1 MGLVGPLRAAVP
13 LEAQVAEFARAALAE
28 QAARAG
34 WLAPEI
40 QLNAAQAGDRR
51 ALQPCP
57 GGWQLQAL
65 DLRSANRLRIAARCP
80 GQAGKEFLLR
90 ARLSAEV
97 LVARRAL
104 PAGQALTA
112 ADLARER
119 RDLAALPDAIGL
131 EAQAI
136 GQAPRSSLRAGQVL
150 RQRLLVP
157 ALVVQRGEQVAIV
170 AGSGGIQVQAG
181 GEALEAGAVG
191 AVIKV
196 RNSASGRVI
205 AARVVEAG
213 RVEPVQN

>member
-1 MGLVGPLRAAVP
+1 MGLAGPLRAEAP
-13 LEAQVAEFARAALAE
+13 LEARVADFARAALAE

-40 QLNAAQAGDRR
+40 ELEPVQAGDRR
-51 ALQPCP
+51 ALPPCP

-65 DLRSANRLRIAARCP
+65 DLRAVNRLRIGARCP
-80 GQAGKEFLLR
+80 GQAGRDFLLR

-97 LVARRAL
+97 LVARDAV
-104 PAGQALTA
+104 PAGRALTA
-112 ADLARER
+112 ADLARQR
-119 RDLAALPDAIGL
+119 HDLGALPDAIGL
-131 EAQAI
+131 EDQAI

-170 AGSGGIQVQAG
+170 AGKDGVQVQAS

-205 AARVVEAG
+205 AARVIEAG
-213 RVEPVQN
+213 RVSPHP

>member
-1 MGLVGPLRAAVP
+1 MGLAGPLRAAAP
-13 LEAQVAEFARAALAE
+13 LEAQVADFARAALAE
-28 QAARAG
+28 QAERAG

-40 QLNAAQAGDRR
+40 QLDAAKPRNGGAAQAC
-51 ALQPCP
+51 A

-65 DLRSANRLRIAARCP
+65 DLRTLGRLRIAARCP
-80 GQAGKEFLLR
+80 GQVGKEFLLR

-97 LVARRAL
+97 LVARSAL
-104 PAGQALTA
+104 PAGRALTA

-119 RDLAALPDAIGL
+119 RDLSALPDAIGREDL
-131 EAQAI
+131 AI

-157 ALVVQRGEQVAIV
+157 ALLVQRGEQVTIA
-170 AGSGGIQVQAG
+170 ASRGGIQVQAG
-181 GEALEAGAVG
+181 GEALEAGALG

-213 RVEPVQN
+213 RVEPLQ

>member
-1 MGLVGPLRAAVP
+1 MGLAGPLRAEVP
-13 LEAQVAEFARAALAE
+13 LEARVAEFARAALAE

-40 QLNAAQAGDRR
+40 QLHAAQARDR
-51 ALQPCP
+51 AGAQPCP

-65 DLRSANRLRIAARCP
+65 DLRAANRLRIAARCP
-80 GQAGKEFLLR
+80 GQAAKEFLLR
-90 ARLSAEV
+90 AQLSAEV
-97 LVARRAL
+97 LVAGRAV

-119 RDLAALPDAIGL
+119 RDLTAQPDAIGL
-131 EAQAI
+131 DTQAI
-136 GQAPRSSLRAGQVL
+136 GQAARSSLRAGQVL

-170 AGSGGIQVQAG
+170 ASHDGIQVQAG

-205 AARVVEAG
+205 TARVLEAG
-213 RVEPVQN
+213 RVEPVR